1 MLSLGSEIGSFCFH
15 AATKTFDFV
24 AFFVTG
30 HLKIRKGGEINGS
43 RNGEMVQ

>member
-1 MLSLGSEIGSFCFH
+1 MLSLGSEIGSFCFQ

-43 RNGEMVQ
+43 RNGEMV

>member
-1 MLSLGSEIGSFCFH
+1 MLNLKLEIRSFCLY

-30 HLKIRKGGEINGS
+30 HLKIRKGDEMNGS
-43 RNGEMVQ
+43 RNGEMV